1 MNEQLQAQIQD
12 YLSQGRNASWIAN
25 EMYFENPDLD
35 YDEVK
40 NYASGLFEESKKKDS
55 AELGGQTIE
64 SITSVPSAEDLDSS
78 SQTQP
83 ADPVS
88 PPDLSLKTIG
98 DEFSNRFAQ
107 DQSSMFSGMMEKE
120 EFSRKINEISANP
133 DKSDAQKQ
141 ADINNLFQSES
152 RKQQL
157 QLLQSYSDEINER
170 IGSAGIDKE
179 DYANKL
185 YDKFGLAIPLDGD
198 DRYNETTGFGGGWV
212 DLLRDSSISLG
223 TGAIDFLSGPISSG
237 ALLGPFATAPLAVA
251 EIFAPEQKKAVTR
264 AVDQALADLTDD
276 LRNEKTQYGRTITE
290 TLGEIPEGEFNWGD
304 AAELFSRGA
313 QTIGESSPYIVAA
326 AFGPI
331 GRLVSGSVAAQ
342 NTYIDSE
349 REDYNRVQEGLEPI
363 FEDTFSGNLAR
374 SGMAIADGSLTAAGG
389 TIQSRVASVGFR
401 ALTKNPALKETAVQA
416 FKKYVLMQG
425 VADPIL
431 EGGVEALQETSRM
444 VFEDALGNA
453 DYSKSDYT
461 ERVLENFLLGVVS
474 TGAIAAPGGV
484 RTTLR
489 AGAEVIRR
497 PQAAANSVVE
507 KNNMTSKDQQNI
519 DSLNKSQSFDNM
531 MSSDFDKSRAR
542 NRADNE
548 RLYQMIAVR
557 HPGTMKSIN
566 DIDLAV
572 RQTQIKHKR
581 AKEAGA
587 SEQELQAFTGE
598 IFNLVNQRESLIAKH
613 KGESMELTAEES
625 SKLEDGRIAVKM
637 EGLNEDVTALQEA
650 LNSAQE
656 DLGGVGVDPSQV
668 DDLSARLEATKQAK
682 KDALRLM
689 GEVEAKRRVLRE
701 EQGAS
706 ATEAGPTEG
715 LSKAAEEAFVAEQN
729 LRNHLGMRP
738 VAPKAKADAKPK
750 APEGVREATPE
761 EYVNAMSRAFEVAKE
776 RGDKKFLQVTQ
787 VDLETAQSVVDG
799 GGKLFVSEDGS
810 AGAYVKGDGYMGGL
824 FKSPDS
830 ELKGVSRPLQQVRRE
845 NGGTFFD
852 AYGTDLERQYVQ
864 NGFRPVARVP
874 FNEEYAPE
882 GWNDEDSPLKD
893 KPDVVFFAPGRGK
906 VGEGEVVSDYDA
918 GMDIALQRVDEVKSR
933 KAEQVPQAEPVA
945 EPTPKQK
952 AEQPQSESDIRGIQ
966 GQFDEYVA
974 KEDGSAGIT
983 SMPGLTKKDVKLVN
997 KFLVPHLKA
1006 IAGSKYKIVVHNTKE
1021 SGDKASRKGGDVLG
1035 LMVENT
1041 DGSLEIHLNSQ
1052 RLAEA
1057 RKAGKDPRAVIAEEV
1072 LHAAAIG
1079 PALRKAFKDN
1089 PQAVYDLIDG
1099 LEEIALKSGN
1109 PELVEQVKV
1118 KGEQYRKQRQ
1128 AGEGEIKEEQALE
1141 YLTELVNYDASQPK
1155 LLDKVRVLINKFL
1168 RATLGKDA
1176 MLIQDISQADVVLKK
1191 LQRAIRTGEVLSVKS
1206 EAQDVNTER
1215 AALSPSRLPESTPFT
1230 VEMMTFKR
1238 DIEGGETDG
1247 KPMQMTF
1254 NGKWQFINWWKYK
1267 TNMGKGRGFRSY
1279 GYFNLV
1285 KEDGSLEPINADVM
1299 KNWKL
1304 KPPVYPEQKARM
1316 EEERKLSKR
1325 RLLNKFYETLN
1336 TERRKEQG
1344 QEPFMGTDY
1353 ISALERVLN
1362 EMTPDAVDY
1371 LNEQKESIMQN
1382 MGLEEEYQFAWEIL
1396 DRYANLEE
1404 VEAAFN
1410 KMNEEFGIDDGDG
1423 ITERAAIFTVD
1434 KIVSTPDLSARHESQ
1449 LDNKAKYLCSVG
1461 SGTCAANDKVSLM
1474 QMESHVIKGMIGED
1488 PTLDQSVEVAAQ
1500 ALDVARQHILRNTG
1514 IDVADPLGNYNEG
1527 KDVVMRAVSQDPDV
1541 TMDPGSFGIVYDLL
1555 TAYTSNGSK
1564 IDPNLNLSIQLFA
1577 AGVKRMQSGA
1587 TDFISPRR
1595 IAAIAKREQEGTLGY
1610 VRGDRA
1616 NTMSSH
1622 LNDINTVVNRFTKD
1636 GVFDAEAFKKEAMT
1650 RDQDGK
1656 LALASI
1662 VGKDAVKLSELAAGN
1677 MGDKNAIPKDGHF
1690 RDQFNIFR
1698 GRFNITDFSDG
1709 LVISE
1714 EMRTSIIAR
1723 LNELGSDVNAMS
1735 SDAEL
1740 FAAVRSLKASGD
1752 NATVGGA
1759 RRVYNDLVGNEI
1771 EKLRQFDKETD
1782 AESTEFVKKVA
1793 KKMGLTPFQV
1803 QQLMYHDGIYSMS
1816 SYQGNPFVSD
1826 YKSAMTR
1833 SAETDFS
1840 SVNLDAT
1847 AGEQLAINFE
1857 EVDPQSEKIMPTPG
1871 RKLVTKQEKASI
1883 DASESQLYRDRN
1895 QEAATALKVRG
1906 NDVNMSQLMVDE
1918 ALSTDA
1924 TSRRILAKGIDV
1936 ETGRKV
1942 GIRLNLNVMKN
1953 TGVPVQ
1959 TVHDKSATG
1968 EALTYAPAVTVKN
1981 ATLNVNQNAR
1991 EKIVTFQ
1998 ENKFPMASVNGEFVA
2013 SGTDLNYDGVRAK
2026 FNPFRHNV
2034 FVDMAGRPIKFAEEA
2049 TIIGSDVFLRG
2060 KIEYYDMSDPALNR
2074 GRIESEKSRVKR
2086 TTRGPKYDK
2095 AVARFEGY
2103 AKGVLGMEFDSREK
2117 LEAEYDNM
2125 VIPSEVAASESEVA
2139 SNMAGA
2145 MERAAISFNTKKK
2158 MRDGVK
2164 KRKSQFSPDIRSK
2177 IVKDPRNYITPQKLK
2192 ELKKDVQ
2199 DLTDKEL
2206 LDIVNDEQLG
2216 AISMMND
2223 NLSVLAQ
2230 AERLARAV
2238 SRGEA
2243 DSIPD
2248 LIAEMG
2254 AMGTTAGRL
2263 LRHFREVKKSSPKG
2277 MVDIITAAVEEKG
2290 NSLNPER
2297 EAKLKDLA
2305 ARMFQA
2311 QAEVEDLQTRAIK
2324 GEKISKEL
2332 EDAVKRLKAVEREMD
2347 TFTNVVIE
2355 RGWGELVGQVA
2366 QGNLLTT
2373 MSQVTNVVA
2382 NAVNSVFDVGVDL
2395 TSAPVKAFAN
2405 SIAKLAGKEYD
2416 VDRQV
2421 SLSAYFY
2428 AMTHMGKNMIDTID
2442 QVITGQD
2449 KDTTEWRQ
2457 SRGMMPMR
2465 SLMAAIS
2472 EGDIPPSQ
2480 RAKLAF
2486 QGTFG
2491 VPAEVMFRMLSFGD
2505 TPFRK
2510 YFEDKNLYEQ
2520 AKALGLEGDAL
2531 ADFLKHP
2538 PRKNAE
2544 TARTAGRRITFQEET
2559 GFSKGVNE
2567 SISFIE
2573 QKLGAAMDVLPYV
2586 NGEQT
2591 AKALLRFMIPF
2602 RSTPA
2607 NILLESATFASPVVA
2622 AARAASDLNKGD
2634 LDEASRNMA
2643 KGIIGAVVT
2652 ETAVMMLAEG
2662 IMSGPVAWDEEEEKN
2677 LAYDQFPPTSINISA
2692 LKRMLSGE
2700 DPTKQPDDEFVNYMK
2715 MGTPGALMAAVA
2727 VGYDKEELRERDY
2740 DGAIDFAKH
2749 MFSDMV
2755 GLGPLTAAGSM
2766 MEQSFLQGL
2775 NDFLQV
2781 LAGGDVER
2789 SAENLMNSVANVAMS
2804 VPFPNQFS
2812 AIHRATREFMP
2823 DKRVTKDMD
2832 MGERMMKNLEYT
2844 IKERTFGGAEIPIRV
2859 DWKGNPIKQNPRGNV
2874 GWMYQLFDVTKLRQ
2888 GEDDAVSQEIY
2899 RLMESTGNISK
2910 AVSTPSFAKKRKVSV
2925 PNIKSKNERMALRI
2939 VGKEYSYLD
2948 DQKFVDSGVYFNTE
2962 QLNKLM
2968 AIAGKERYQQL
2979 EMLINSVDYQY
2990 MSDDE
2995 RVEAMDE
3002 INDMYNSVKEYDGR
3016 RFRNHTLAIL
3026 DIIQEIYES
3035 GEQQEE
3041 D

>member
-25 EMYFENPDLD
+25 EMYFENPELD
-35 YDEVK
+35 YDEIK
-40 NYASGLFEESKKKDS
+40 NYASGILEESKKKDS
-55 AELGGQTIE
+55 AESGEQTIQ
-64 SITSVPSAEDLDSS
+64 SITSVPSEEELASS
-78 SQTQP
+78 LQTQAP
-83 ADPVS
+83 EPVS

-107 DQSSMFSGMMEKE
+107 DQSSMFSDMMEQE

-157 QLLQSYSDEINER
+157 QLLSGYADEINER
-170 IGSAGIDKE
+170 IGGADVDKE

-198 DRYNETTGFGGGWV
+198 NRYNEITGFGGGWV
-212 DLLRDSSISLG
+212 DFLRDNAISLG

-237 ALLGPFATAPLAVA
+237 ALLGPFAQAPLAVA

-264 AVDQALADLTDD
+264 AVDQALADFTDD
-276 LRNEKTQYGRTITE
+276 LRAEKTQYGTSITE
-290 TLGEIPEGEFNWGD
+290 KLAEIPEGEFNWGD
-304 AAELFSRGA
+304 AAEIFSRGT

-374 SGMAIADGSLTAAGG
+374 SGMAITDGSLTAVGG
-389 TIQSRVASVGFR
+389 TIQSSAASMGFR

-474 TGAIAAPGGV
+474 TGAIATPGGV

-519 DSLNKSQSFDNM
+519 ESLNKSQSFDNM

-598 IFNLVNQRESLIAKH
+598 IFNLVNQRENLIAKH

-637 EGLNEDVTALQEA
+637 EGLSEEVTALQEA

-656 DLGGVGVDPSQV
+656 DLGGVGADPSQV
-668 DDLSARLEATKQAK
+668 DDLSARLEAAKQAK

-706 ATEAGPTEG
+706 ATQAGPTEG
-715 LSKAAEEAFVAEQN
+715 LSKAAEEAFIAEQN

-738 VAPKAKADAKPK
+738 VAPKAEADAKPK

-776 RGDKKFLQVTQ
+776 RGDKKFLQVSQ
-787 VDLETAQSVVDG
+787 VDLETAQSIVDG

-864 NGFRPVARVP
+864 NGFRPVARIP

-882 GWNDEDSPLKD
+882 GWNDADSPLKD
-893 KPDVVFFAPGRGK
+893 KPDVVFFTPGRGK

-918 GMDIALQRVDEVKSR
+918 GMDIALQKVDEVKSR
-933 KAEQVPQAEPVA
+933 KAEPSPQAEPVA
-945 EPTPKQK
+945 EPTPEQK
-952 AEQPQSESDIRGIQ
+952 AEQPQGESAIRGIQ

-1006 IAGSKYKIVVHNTKE
+1006 IAGSNYKIVVHNTKE
-1021 SGDKASRKGGDVLG
+1021 SGDKASRKGGEVLG
-1035 LMVENT
+1035 LMVENA

-1168 RATLGKDA
+1168 KATLGKDA

-1206 EAQDVNTER
+1206 AAQDVNTER
-1215 AALSPSRLPESTPFT
+1215 AALSPSRLPESTPFV

-1238 DIEGGETDG
+1238 DIDGGETDG
-1247 KPMQMTF
+1247 KPMRMTF

-1279 GYFNLV
+1279 DYFKLV
-1285 KEDGSLEPINADVM
+1285 KEDGSTEPINADVM

-1304 KPPVYPEQKARM
+1304 KPPVYPEQKARAR
-1316 EEERKLSKR
+1316 EEKNSAKR
-1325 RLLNKFYETLN
+1325 RLLSKFFETLN

-1353 ISALERVLN
+1353 INALKRVLQ
-1362 EMTPDAVDY
+1362 EMPAEDVDY
-1371 LNEQKESIMQN
+1371 LNEQKETIMQDR
-1382 MGLEEEYQFAWEIL
+1382 GFEYEYEFAWEIL
-1396 DRYANLEE
+1396 YDYVELEE

-1434 KIVSTPDLSARHESQ
+1434 KIISTPDLSARHESQ
-1449 LDNKAKYLCSVG
+1449 LENKAKYLCSVG

-1474 QMESHVIKGMIGED
+1474 QMESHVIKGMIGEN

-1514 IDVADPLGNYNEG
+1514 IDVADVDGSYNKG
-1527 KDVVMRAVSQDPDV
+1527 RDTVMNAVAEDPEV
-1541 TMDPGSFGIVYDLL
+1541 RMDPRAFGIVYDLL
-1555 TAYTSNGSK
+1555 VAYTSNGSK
-1564 IDPNLNLSIQLFA
+1564 IDPNLNLAIQLFA
-1577 AGVKRMQSGA
+1577 SGVKRIQSGA
-1587 TDFISPRR
+1587 TDFIRPSR
-1595 IAAIAKREQEGTLGY
+1595 IEAIAKREQEGTLGY

-1616 NTMSSH
+1616 NTMSNH
-1622 LNDINTVVNRFTKD
+1622 LRDINEIVKRFTKD
-1636 GVFDAEAFKKEAMT
+1636 GVFDEKAFKEEALK
-1650 RDQDGK
+1650 RDADGK
-1656 LALASI
+1656 LALASMI
-1662 VGKDAVKLSELAAGN
+1662 GKDSVKLSELAAGN

-1690 RDQFNIFR
+1690 RDQVNIFR
-1698 GRFNITDFSDG
+1698 GRFNLTDFSDG

-1714 EMRTSIIAR
+1714 ATRTSAIAR
-1723 LNELGSDVNAMS
+1723 LNALGASLNAMS
-1735 SDAEL
+1735 SDAEI
-1740 FAAVRSLKASGD
+1740 FAEIRKLKASGD
-1752 NATVGGA
+1752 NAIVGGA
-1759 RRVYNDLVGNEI
+1759 RRVYNDLIGNEI

-1782 AESTEFVKKVA
+1782 LESTKLVKLVA

-1803 QQLMYHDGIYSMS
+1803 QQIMYHDGIYSMS
-1816 SYQGNPFVSD
+1816 SYQGKPFVSD
-1826 YKSAMTR
+1826 YKSAMER
-1833 SAETDFS
+1833 SAQSDFS
-1840 SVNLDAT
+1840 MVDLDKAQS
-1847 AGEQLAINFE
+1847 EQLTINFE

-1871 RKLVTKQEKASI
+1871 RKLLTKQERASI
-1883 DASESQLYRDRN
+1883 DASESQLYRDRDK
-1895 QEAATALKVRG
+1895 ETATSMKVRG
-1906 NDVNMSQLMVDE
+1906 NEVNMSQLMVDD
-1918 ALSTDA
+1918 ALATDA
-1924 TSRRILAKGIDV
+1924 TSRRILAKGINV
-1936 ETGRKV
+1936 EAGRKV
-1942 GIRLNLNVMKN
+1942 GVRLNLNVMKN

-1981 ATLNVNQNAR
+1981 AELYVNQNAR

-2034 FVDMAGRPIKFAEEA
+2034 FVDMAGRPIKSAEEA

-2060 KIEYYDMSDPALNR
+2060 KIEYYDMSDPVLDR
-2074 GRIESEKSRVKR
+2074 GRIESEESRVKR

-2125 VIPSEVAASESEVA
+2125 VISSEVAASESEVA

-2145 MERAAISFNTKKK
+2145 MERAAISVNTKKK

-2164 KRKSQFSPDIRSK
+2164 RRKSQFSPDIRSK
-2177 IVKDPRNYITPQKLK
+2177 IVKDPRNYIIPQKLK

-2238 SRGEA
+2238 ARGEA

-2277 MVDIITAAVEEKG
+2277 MVDIITAAVEAKG

-2324 GEKISKEL
+2324 GERVSKEL

-2355 RGWGELVGQVA
+2355 RGWGELLGQVA

-2395 TSAPVKAFAN
+2395 TSAPVRAFSN

-2520 AKALGLEGDAL
+2520 AKALGLEGEAL
-2531 ADFLKHP
+2531 TDFLKHP

-2544 TARTAGRRITFQEET
+2544 RARTAGRRITFQEET

-2652 ETAVMMLAEG
+2652 ETAVMLLAEG
-2662 IMSGPVAWDEEEEKN
+2662 IMSGPVQWDEEEEKN

-2700 DPTKQPDDEFVNYMK
+2700 DPAKQPDDEFVNYMK
-2715 MGTPGALMAAVA
+2715 LGTPGALMAAVA

-2781 LAGGDVER
+2781 LAGGNVER
-2789 SAENLMNSVANVAMS
+2789 SAENLMNSVANVALS

-2823 DKRVTKDMD
+2823 DKRSTKDMD
-2832 MGERMMKNLEYT
+2832 MGERMMKNIEYT

-2925 PNIKSKNERMALRI
+2925 PNISSNKERLALRAA
-2939 VGKEYSYLD
+2939 GRDYSYLD

-2962 QLNKLM
+2962 QLNRLM

-2995 RVEAMDE
+2995 RVEAMDQ

-3016 RFRNHTLAIL
+3016 QFKNHTLAVL